1 MRVLLDT
8 NIILRAAQP
17 SLPIWPTINDSRSSL
32 VAQNY
37 RLCIVP
43 QTIYEFWVVLTR
55 PISQN
60 GFGLNPNEAMESIK
74 RTRSNFLI
82 LLDERGI
89 FNVWFGLVT
98 QFGVS
103 GKGAHD
109 ARIVAAM
116 QKHGIR
122 YLVTFNKDDFKR
134 FPITA
139 LTPDEIVSGV
149 QFI

>member
-8 NIILRAAQP
+8 NIILRAVQP
-17 SLPIWPTINDSRSSL
+17 LLPIWPTINDSLSSL

-82 LLDERGI
+82 LLDIARRAWDLQCL
-89 FNVWFGLVT
+89 VWIGDSVWCL
-98 QFGVS
+98 
-103 GKGAHD
+103 GKGCS
-109 ARIVAAM
+109 R
-116 QKHGIR
+116 R
-122 YLVTFNKDDFKR
+122 
-134 FPITA
+134 
-139 LTPDEIVSGV
+139 
-149 QFI
+149 